1 MRTALLLSGHARF
14 CAEFDMQIDNLV
26 NSEVD
31 WYVVLWNLKRTDKFQ
46 RSNYLSPSWTATT
59 VEEAR
64 DFIEARLPTGHR
76 LAHVEL
82 LDPGQYPKVDPNR
95 YKNIDCTPENFFA
108 EYGILKL
115 CDQRRIDSGIDYD
128 LVVRSRPDIGISPM
142 LDLKQ
147 IKQYLLKQPNVI
159 ITPKNRRSCGIN
171 TIFAIGLPDT
181 IKTYCELVDHVDHF
195 NLNLNVKF
203 HTELMIGTILGSQG
217 LVWPDTNVEIFL
229 RTQGTGSDRSEDG
242 DTWVPNFGRWI

>member
-14 CAEFDMQIDNLV
+14 CAEFDMQLKNLV

-31 WYVVLWNLKRTDKFQ
+31 WYVVLWNLKRTDNFQ

-64 DFIEARLPTGHR
+64 AFIEPRLPEGHR
-76 LAHVEL
+76 LVYVEL
-82 LDPGQYPKVDPNR
+82 VDPSQMPKITTQ

-115 CDQRRIDSGIDYD
+115 CDQRRQESGIDYD
-128 LVVRSRPDIGISPM
+128 LIVRSRPDVGIGPM
-142 LDLKQ
+142 LDLSL
-147 IKQYLLKQPNVI
+147 IRQYLLKQPNVI
-159 ITPKNRRSCGIN
+159 VTPKNRRSCGIN

-203 HTELMIGTILGSQG
+203 HTELMIGTILHAQG
-217 LVWPDTNVEIFL
+217 LEWPDTNVEIFL

-242 DTWVPNFGRWI
+242 DTWVPNFGIWI